1 MKNTLRKIFVTLLVT
16 MLMLAGTC
24 IYASAE
30 NTDTDEL
37 SEQSVFG
44 QIFEAAKAHTA
55 EIFSALTLAG
65 SCVLA
70 FSYKNRLLPTLKK
83 GVGGIGGAVSEIKS
97 SSLKTAEAAEALGQ
111 AAKEGLKGL
120 ECAVAGIDKGMSEIR
135 ERLEALEKDDAA
147 RERIDATI
155 SEQVSLLYD
164 IFMFSSMPEYQKEAV
179 GRRME
184 KMRALIAQK
193 GGRTD
198 EGKSEN

>member
-1 MKNTLRKIFVTLLVT
+1 MKKTVKKIFVTLALTV
-16 MLMLAGTC
+16 LMLTVTC

-30 NTDTDEL
+30 DTEEL
-37 SEQSVFG
+37 AEKSVFG

-55 EIFSALTLAG
+55 EIFSALTLVG
-65 SCVLA
+65 SCALA
-70 FSYKNRLLPTLKK
+70 FSYKNGLLPTLKK
-83 GVGGIGGAVSEIKS
+83 GVGGIGGAVSEIKN

-111 AAKEGLKGL
+111 AAKDGLEGL
-120 ECAVAGIDKGMSEIR
+120 ERAVNGIDNRMSEIR

-147 RERIDATI
+147 REIIDATI

-184 KMRALIAQK
+184 KMRALIAEK
-193 GGRTD
+193 GGGAD
-198 EGKSEN
+198 EGKNEN